1 MKWYTIDRQYADTD
15 YGDETGSSFF
25 QKMLE
30 DKTGPFFVRR
40 KILGRAVAQTSQR
53 KSTWDPVFEYAG
65 MPDASLRPKIFDS
78 WGTMARRLQR
88 LTVNHDQ
95 IKGGR

>member
-53 KSTWDPVFEYAG
+53 KSRWDPVFGIRGDAG
-65 MPDASLRPKIFDS
+65 RFPAPENF
-78 WGTMARRLQR
+78 
-88 LTVNHDQ
+88 
-95 IKGGR
+95 

>member
-1 MKWYTIDRQYADTD
+1 MLTLTMVMKRVAAFSKICWRIKPGHFSCGGKYW
-15 YGDETGSSFF
+15 GGLS
-25 QKMLE
+25 
-30 DKTGPFFVRR
+30 R
-40 KILGRAVAQTSQR
+40 K
-53 KSTWDPVFEYAG
+53 PVNGNQDGALFLEYAG